1 MMRGQEVDQQIMAC
15 NGVLPPLPP
24 PNKKDTP
31 KTWAASF
38 LKLFNPQVLE
48 LFIPSASAH
57 SWSILIPL
65 QMEAKK
71 LENTN
76 LIQKRI
82 FQHNYQQMK
91 THKWKNKW
99 NQKKIYRNNIYL
111 NTQIQWLIYSV
122 LWESYKPLH
131 LFGSTKRSFN
141 VYLKR
146 VLLVLHFL

>member
-1 MMRGQEVDQQIMAC
+1 MMRGQEADQQIMAY

-31 KTWAASF
+31 KTWATSV

-91 THKWKNKW
+91 T
-99 NQKKIYRNNIYL
+99 QMKKQMKSKENI
-111 NTQIQWLIYSV
+111 S
-122 LWESYKPLH
+122 
-131 LFGSTKRSFN
+131 
-141 VYLKR
+141 
-146 VLLVLHFL
+146 